1 MFLDPMFREEDDLN
15 EQTTGYLKCR
25 VVFGIVANDKNSP
38 GWSALGDFKVNVTV
52 QGTTHKYVPI
62 PNPNP
67 SSGGTRSR
75 AAIVG
80 DTVMLLQ
87 FIDGTLICLGRV
99 KV

>member
-1 MFLDPMFREEDDLN
+1 MFLDPMFREADDLN
-15 EQTTGYLKCR
+15 EQSSGYLQCR
-25 VVFGIVANDKNSP
+25 VVFGVVVNDKNSA
-38 GWSALGDFKVNVTV
+38 GWSSLGDFKINVSV
-52 QGTTHKYVPI
+52 EGILHKYVPI

-67 SSGGTRSR
+67 SSSGTRSR

-87 FIDGTLICLGRV
+87 FINGTMICLGRV